1 MSRSPLIRL
10 HHRPDSIIARKD
22 SASEFSNNPTLA
34 SPRAVR
40 TGAHRRD
47 QVPTRWREVW
57 QPSQSAR
64 GHPRHSSL
72 RASDGGR
79 STEEIRVEGAPVRK
93 VKRCEACSHPDR
105 NPGRDDRRALAYHPA
120 ERVDRLLRSLTSLRL
135 ATDVVLH
142 GQAATHCR
150 RPTHPRR
157 DGDVFP
163 TAARRRPPES
173 RCLSASPGAASPR
186 SGRLAW
192 STRAPRYWRP
202 DRRRTAPR
210 VARLASAQG
219 FPLGWGH

>member
-10 HHRPDSIIARKD
+10 HYRPDSIIARKD

-40 TGAHRRD
+40 TGAPRRD

-105 NPGRDDRRALAYHPA
+105 NPGRDDRRALAHHPA
-120 ERVDRLLRSLTSLRL
+120 ERVDRPLRSLNSLRL
-135 ATDVVLH
+135 ATVLVLTRT
-142 GQAATHCR
+142 GRDPLSPARTPPSGRRRFSGRCFAAEPAGC
-150 RPTHPRR
+150 PVHPR
-157 DGDVFP
+157 P
-163 TAARRRPPES
+163 PILISTAGAAALPGWRPP
-173 RCLSASPGAASPR
+173 GA
-186 SGRLAW
+186 
-192 STRAPRYWRP
+192 
-202 DRRRTAPR
+202 
-210 VARLASAQG
+210 
-219 FPLGWGH
+219 FH